1 MLYSENHRQKGRRDE
16 MSNVEIRKVTV
27 EKINTTTGRVHHLEI
42 WVVEV
47 DGEEVGCGMTKAEAE
62 NIAADHK

>member
-1 MLYSENHRQKGRRDE
+1 

-27 EKINTTTGRVHHLEI
+27 EKVNPGTNRVVHYTI

-47 DGEEVGCGMTKAEAE
+47 DGEEVGAGMTKAEAE
-62 NIAADHK
+62 NIAAGYAA